1 MLEAGARTGFTAV
14 VGLFI
19 YIVLQ
24 AVFKLLSLVD
34 IPREHESPSETP
46 CTVHDIHEETEK
58 NEDVVESI
66 SEPRRSHGDPRV
78 N

>member
-1 MLEAGARTGFTAV
+1 M
-14 VGLFI
+14 
-19 YIVLQ
+19 
-24 AVFKLLSLVD
+24 SLVD

-78 N
+78 NWKVTYREMSLVLDKMRNYFMVALMTA